1 MLIQFQTRC
10 KQITGLSYRE
20 SLLGSQYKHLK
31 HTIGLDFIGIE
42 AARALLKIGENNS
55 LVLNQLPFLRLNS
68 NRLRME
74 NHNPSEPM
82 YFDEATGKIYP
93 YKPNDKAV
101 AVSMNQPGSGGFFA
115 AFHREEGSAC
125 TPKRCRF
132 TVVWL

>member
-1 MLIQFQTRC
+1 
-10 KQITGLSYRE
+10 
-20 SLLGSQYKHLK
+20 LK

-74 NHNPSEPM
+74 NHNPSEPV
-82 YFDEATGKIYP
+82 YFDEATGKILYTS
-93 YKPNDKAV
+93 KPNDKAV
-101 AVSMNQPGSGGFFA
+101 ALTMNQLESGGFFA
-115 AFHREEGSAC
+115 AFHREEGSAY

-132 TVVWL
+132 TVAWL